1 MIKGINLFE
10 KDNILYYVGSL
21 ILALLV
27 GYYEGWGYLL
37 QYASILAGLFL
48 PSVIILQL
56 FVFIRQ
62 LINKMQFKISEI
74 VSFIICL
81 LIMLVVFLY
90 GLEAKQRMFLFVL
103 NTFAISGLLIV
114 LFYMT
119 IKKKTK

>member
-10 KDNILYYVGSL
+10 KDKILYYVGGL

-27 GYYEGWGYLL
+27 GYSEGWGYLL
-37 QYASILAGLFL
+37 QYASILTGLFL

-62 LINKMQFKISEI
+62 LINKMQLKLSEI

-119 IKKKTK
+119 IKKKIR

>member
-21 ILALLV
+21 ILALFV